1 MGILLNKKKRLARC
15 GARASDCGIWDADLD
30 TGEIP
35 GVWDQPG
42 WETSQVRPCLKRTKQ
57 NGALGIEVEE
67 GDWLEN
73 PLGNGYFDSGREVEK
88 KCTTVHSDEGD
99 L

>member
-1 MGILLNKKKRLARC
+1 M
-15 GARASDCGIWDADLD
+15 
-30 TGEIP
+30 
-35 GVWDQPG
+35 
-42 WETSQVRPCLKRTKQ
+42 RPCLKRTKQ